1 MHNPNSFLQNI
12 YKCLKDDGFHIFA
25 IPNMR
30 KMIQK
35 GLANAVNFEH
45 PYYYDEKLIKIL
57 LKNNGFEIKKIK
69 YFGKC
74 HSIMYVTKKFTNLV
88 TLNITILNIIL
99 TCLQNCSV
107 NGIMM

>member
-1 MHNPNSFLQNI
+1 M
-12 YKCLKDDGFHIFA
+12 KDDGFHIFT
-25 IPNMR
+25 NSQYEKNDTKR
-30 KMIQK
+30 FV
-35 GLANAVNFEH
+35 NAVNFEH

-74 HSIMYVTKKFTNLV
+74 HSIVYVTKKIYKLSDIKYNNFKYNFNLFT
-88 TLNITILNIIL
+88 
-99 TCLQNCSV
+99 NCSV